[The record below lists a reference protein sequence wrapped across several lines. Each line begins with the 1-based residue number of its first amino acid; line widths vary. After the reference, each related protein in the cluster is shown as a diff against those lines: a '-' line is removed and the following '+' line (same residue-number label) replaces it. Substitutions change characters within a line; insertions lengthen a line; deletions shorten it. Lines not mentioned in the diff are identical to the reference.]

1 VSPLFSQLYIILV
14 KKKEIEKEKR
24 EEELITVMLDGSELS
39 ERLMKVFLT
48 LLLKM
53 QLRGWQLLLVLQLV
67 ILLRVKRVSWSQ
79 VWYVS
84 ISISSF
90 PKSVPDP
97 SFGSFIL
104 LAPLKDPA
112 TSCL

>member
-53 QLRGWQLLLVLQLV
+53 QLLDWQLLLVLQLV
-67 ILLRVKRVSWSQ
+67 ILLRVKRGSWFL

-84 ISISSF
+84 PSSYSI
-90 PKSVPDP
+90 PSVPYP
-97 SFGSFIL
+97 FL
-104 LAPLKDPA
+104 
-112 TSCL
+112 